1 MKNPIN
7 WLGCLG
13 LMFLL
18 AGATG
23 VSATEPVDNAT
34 IPALPSGQSEGS
46 GTGQEAHAPHAEDH
60 AHTHHGVEG
69 KGLSVLWVLPFAGML
84 LSIALGPILAPHFWH
99 ANYGKVAA
107 GWIVIFSIPFL
118 ATFKGDA
125 FYEIVHIVLLDY
137 VPFIILLGALFTAA
151 GGICLKGSLRGSP
164 AVNTAILFIGT
175 VLASWMGTTGAA
187 MLLIRPILRANA
199 WRKHQV
205 HVVVFFIFLVANIG
219 GSLTPLGDPPLFL
232 GFLKGVKFFWTMK
245 LLPIMTPLALFLLVV
260 FFIFDTIMFKK
271 EGAAPDDGEKVP
283 LKLEGKINFAL
294 IGCIIGAILLSTWLG
309 NNKFTDPSV
318 GAAMKPAIEQA
329 EFTMNEAKA
338 GLKNYVKT
346 HPDASFDES
355 NAEYHEIRVK
365 HLDAVSAV
373 NQLRAQKTHDET
385 KGLHVFGVT
394 VPFSNLVRDGL
405 LILIALM
412 SLKLT
417 PMYKTVKDDHGHEM
431 AADGEEKTN
440 VRAANGFTW
449 EPILEVAKLFI
460 AIFICM
466 IPALKILQAGVNGGL
481 SSVVLAVQNSTND
494 PVNMMYFWLTGILSS
509 FLDNAPTYVV
519 FFNTTGGDPTSLM
532 GSLSQTLLAISCGA
546 VFMGANTYIGN
557 APNFMVKAIAEENG
571 VKMPSFFGYM
581 AWSVA
586 ILIPT
591 FIIVTLIFFRN

>member
-1 MKNPIN
+1 MKNPLN
-7 WLGCLG
+7 WLGWLG

-18 AGATG
+18 AGTTG
-23 VSATEPVDNAT
+23 LSGADVSEAAGNATES
-34 IPALPSGQSEGS
+34 ALLPGHAEPHSE
-46 GTGQEAHAPHAEDH
+46 PHGEDH
-60 AHTHHGVEG
+60 AHHHGVEG
-69 KGLSVLWVLPFAGML
+69 QGLSVLWVIPFTGML

-107 GWIVIFSIPFL
+107 GWIVLFSIPFL
-118 ATFKGDA
+118 ATYKGDA
-125 FYEIVHIVLLDY
+125 FYEILHIVLLDY

-164 AVNTAILFIGT
+164 TVNTAILFIGT

-199 WRKHQV
+199 WRKHKV

-232 GFLKGVKFFWTMK
+232 GFLKGVDFFWTMK
-245 LLPIMTPLALFLLVV
+245 LLPVMTPVALFLLAV

-271 EGAAPDDGEKVP
+271 EGPAPDDGEKVP
-283 LKLEGKINFAL
+283 LKLEGTINFAL

-309 NNKFTDPSV
+309 KNKFTDSSV
-318 GAAMKPAIEQA
+318 GEKMKPAIEA
-329 EFTMNEAKA
+329 VEFEMEVAKA
-338 GLKNYVKT
+338 DLNNYVKT
-346 HPDASFDES
+346 NADATFDES
-355 NAEYHEIRVK
+355 NQEYHQKRVT
-365 HLDAVSAV
+365 HLNAVSAV
-373 NQLRAQKTHDET
+373 NQLRAKKTHDET
-385 KGLHVFGVT
+385 MGLHVFGVT
-394 VPFSNLVRDGL
+394 VSFSNLVRDGL
-405 LILIALM
+405 LILIALL

-417 PMYKTVKDDHGHEM
+417 PMYRTVKDEHGHEV
-431 AADGEEKTN
+431 AAEGEEKSN

-481 SSVVLAVQNSTND
+481 SSVVLAVQSSTND

-519 FFNTTGGDPTSLM
+519 FFNTAGGDPTSLM
-532 GSLSQTLLAISCGA
+532 GPLGQTLLAISCGA

-591 FIIVTLIFFRN
+591 FIIVTLIYFRS

>member
-1 MKNPIN
+1 MKNPLN
-7 WLGCLG
+7 WLGWLG

-18 AGATG
+18 AGTTG
-23 VSATEPVDNAT
+23 LSGADVSEVAGNATES
-34 IPALPSGQSEGS
+34 ALLPGHAEPHSETHG
-46 GTGQEAHAPHAEDH
+46 EDH
-60 AHTHHGVEG
+60 AHHHGVEG
-69 KGLSVLWVLPFAGML
+69 QGLSVLWVIPFAGML

-107 GWIVIFSIPFL
+107 GWIVLFSIPFL
-118 ATFKGDA
+118 ATYKGDA
-125 FYEIVHIVLLDY
+125 FYEILHIVLLDY

-164 AVNTAILFIGT
+164 TVNTAILFIGT

-199 WRKHQV
+199 WRKHKV

-232 GFLKGVKFFWTMK
+232 GFLKGVDFFWTMK
-245 LLPIMTPLALFLLVV
+245 LLPVMTPVALFLLAV

-271 EGAAPDDGEKVP
+271 EGPAPDDGEKVP
-283 LKLEGKINFAL
+283 LKLEGTINFAL

-309 NNKFTDPSV
+309 KNKFTDSSV
-318 GAAMKPAIEQA
+318 GEKMKPAIEA
-329 EFTMNEAKA
+329 AVFEMKEAKA
-338 GLKNYVKT
+338 DLSNYVET
-346 HPDASFDES
+346 NADATFDES
-355 NAEYHEIRVK
+355 NQEYHQKRVT

-373 NQLRAQKTHDET
+373 NQLRAKKTHDET
-385 KGLHVFGVT
+385 MGLHVFGVT
-394 VPFSNLVRDGL
+394 VSFSNLVRDGL
-405 LILIALM
+405 LILIALL

-417 PMYKTVKDDHGHEM
+417 PMYRTVKDEHGHEV
-431 AADGEEKTN
+431 AAEGEEKSN

-481 SSVVLAVQNSTND
+481 SSVVLAVQSSTND

-519 FFNTTGGDPTSLM
+519 FFNTAGGDPTSLM
-532 GSLSQTLLAISCGA
+532 GPLGQTLLAISCGA

-586 ILIPT
+586 ILVPT
-591 FIIVTLIFFRN
+591 FIIVTLIYFRS

>member
-1 MKNPIN
+1 MKNPLN
-7 WLGCLG
+7 WLGWLG

-18 AGATG
+18 AGTTG
-23 VSATEPVDNAT
+23 LSGADVSEAAGNTTES
-34 IPALPSGQSEGS
+34 ALVPG
-46 GTGQEAHAPHAEDH
+46 HAEPHSETHGEDH
-60 AHTHHGVEG
+60 THHHGVEG
-69 KGLSVLWVLPFAGML
+69 QGLSVLWVIPFAGML

-107 GWIVIFSIPFL
+107 GWIVLFSIPFL
-118 ATFKGDA
+118 ATYKGDA
-125 FYEIVHIVLLDY
+125 FYEILHIVLLDY

-164 AVNTAILFIGT
+164 TVNTAILFIGT

-199 WRKHQV
+199 WRKHKV

-232 GFLKGVKFFWTMK
+232 GFLKGVDFFWTMK
-245 LLPIMTPLALFLLVV
+245 LLPVMTPVALFLLAV

-271 EGAAPDDGEKVP
+271 EGPAPDDGEKVP
-283 LKLEGKINFAL
+283 LKLEGTINFAL

-309 NNKFTDPSV
+309 KNKFTDSSV
-318 GAAMKPAIEQA
+318 GEKMKPAIEA
-329 EFTMNEAKA
+329 AVFEMKEAKA
-338 GLKNYVKT
+338 DLSNYVET
-346 HPDASFDES
+346 NADATFDES
-355 NAEYHEIRVK
+355 NQEYHQKRVT

-373 NQLRAQKTHDET
+373 NQLRAKKTHDET
-385 KGLHVFGVT
+385 MGLHVFGVT
-394 VPFSNLVRDGL
+394 VSFSNLVRDGL
-405 LILIALM
+405 LILIALL

-417 PMYKTVKDDHGHEM
+417 PMYRTVKDEHGHEV
-431 AADGEEKTN
+431 AAEGEEKSN

-481 SSVVLAVQNSTND
+481 SSVVLAVQSSTND

-519 FFNTTGGDPTSLM
+519 FFNTAGGDPTSLM
-532 GSLSQTLLAISCGA
+532 GPLGQTLLAISCGA

-591 FIIVTLIFFRN
+591 FIIVTLIYFRS

>member
-1 MKNPIN
+1 MKNPLN
-7 WLGCLG
+7 WLGWLG

-18 AGATG
+18 AGTTG
-23 VSATEPVDNAT
+23 LSGADVSEAAGNATES
-34 IPALPSGQSEGS
+34 ALLPGHAEPHSETHG
-46 GTGQEAHAPHAEDH
+46 EDH
-60 AHTHHGVEG
+60 AHHHGVDG
-69 KGLSVLWVLPFAGML
+69 QGLTVLWVIPFAGML

-107 GWIVIFSIPFL
+107 GWIVLFSIPFL
-118 ATFKGDA
+118 ATYKGDA
-125 FYEIVHIVLLDY
+125 FYEILHIVLLDY

-164 AVNTAILFIGT
+164 TVNTAILFIGT

-199 WRKHQV
+199 WRKHKV

-232 GFLKGVKFFWTMK
+232 GFLKGVDFFWTMK
-245 LLPIMTPLALFLLVV
+245 LLPVMTPVALFLLAV

-271 EGAAPDDGEKVP
+271 EGPAPDDGEKVP
-283 LKLEGKINFAL
+283 LKLEGTINFAL

-309 NNKFTDPSV
+309 KNKFTDSSV
-318 GAAMKPAIEQA
+318 GEKMKPAIEA
-329 EFTMNEAKA
+329 AVFEMKEAKA
-338 GLKNYVKT
+338 DLSNYVET
-346 HPDASFDES
+346 NADATFDES
-355 NAEYHEIRVK
+355 NQEYHQKRVT

-373 NQLRAQKTHDET
+373 NQLRAKRTHDET
-385 KGLHVFGVT
+385 MGLHVFGVT
-394 VPFSNLVRDGL
+394 VSFSNLVRDGL
-405 LILIALM
+405 LILIALL

-417 PMYKTVKDDHGHEM
+417 PMYRTVKDEHGHEV
-431 AADGEEKTN
+431 AAEGEEKSN

-481 SSVVLAVQNSTND
+481 SSVVLAVQSSTND

-519 FFNTTGGDPTSLM
+519 FFNTAGGDPTSLM
-532 GSLSQTLLAISCGA
+532 GPLGQTLLAISCGA

-591 FIIVTLIFFRN
+591 FIIVTLIYFRS

>member
-1 MKNPIN
+1 MKNPLN
-7 WLGCLG
+7 WLGWLG

-18 AGATG
+18 AGTTG
-23 VSATEPVDNAT
+23 LSGADVSESAGNATES
-34 IPALPSGQSEGS
+34 ALLPGHAEPHSETHG
-46 GTGQEAHAPHAEDH
+46 EDH
-60 AHTHHGVEG
+60 AHHHGVEG
-69 KGLSVLWVLPFAGML
+69 QGLSVLWVIPFAGML

-107 GWIVIFSIPFL
+107 GWIVLFSIPFL
-118 ATFKGDA
+118 ATYKGDA
-125 FYEIVHIVLLDY
+125 FYEILHIVLLDY

-164 AVNTAILFIGT
+164 TVNTAILFIGT

-199 WRKHQV
+199 WRKHKV

-232 GFLKGVKFFWTMK
+232 GFLKGVDFFWTMK
-245 LLPIMTPLALFLLVV
+245 LLPVMTPVALFLLAV

-271 EGAAPDDGEKVP
+271 EGPAPDDGEKVP
-283 LKLEGKINFAL
+283 LKLEGTINFAL

-309 NNKFTDPSV
+309 KNKFTDSSV
-318 GAAMKPAIEQA
+318 GEKMKPAIEA
-329 EFTMNEAKA
+329 AVFEMKEAKA
-338 GLKNYVKT
+338 DLSNYVET
-346 HPDASFDES
+346 NADATFDES
-355 NAEYHEIRVK
+355 NQEYHQKRVT

-373 NQLRAQKTHDET
+373 NQLRAKKTHDET
-385 KGLHVFGVT
+385 MGLHVFGVT
-394 VPFSNLVRDGL
+394 VSFSNLVRDGL
-405 LILIALM
+405 LILIALL

-417 PMYKTVKDDHGHEM
+417 PMYRTVKDEHGHEV
-431 AADGEEKTN
+431 AAEGEEKSN

-481 SSVVLAVQNSTND
+481 SSVVLAVQSSTND

-519 FFNTTGGDPTSLM
+519 FFNTAGGDPTSLM
-532 GSLSQTLLAISCGA
+532 GPLGQTLLAISCGA

-581 AWSVA
+581 IWSVA

-591 FIIVTLIFFRN
+591 FIIVTLIYFRS

>member
-1 MKNPIN
+1 M
-7 WLGCLG
+7 
-13 LMFLL
+13 
-18 AGATG
+18 
-23 VSATEPVDNAT
+23 
-34 IPALPSGQSEGS
+34 
-46 GTGQEAHAPHAEDH
+46 
-60 AHTHHGVEG
+60 
-69 KGLSVLWVLPFAGML
+69 
-84 LSIALGPILAPHFWH
+84 
-99 ANYGKVAA
+99 
-107 GWIVIFSIPFL
+107 
-118 ATFKGDA
+118 
-125 FYEIVHIVLLDY
+125 
-137 VPFIILLGALFTAA
+137 
-151 GGICLKGSLRGSP
+151 
-164 AVNTAILFIGT
+164 NTAILFIGT

-199 WRKHQV
+199 WRKHKV

-232 GFLKGVKFFWTMK
+232 GFLKGVDFFWTMK
-245 LLPIMTPLALFLLVV
+245 LLPVMTPVALFLLAV

-271 EGAAPDDGEKVP
+271 EGPAPDDGEKVP
-283 LKLEGKINFAL
+283 LKLEGTINFAL

-309 NNKFTDPSV
+309 KNKFTDSSV
-318 GAAMKPAIEQA
+318 GEKMKPAIEA
-329 EFTMNEAKA
+329 AVFEMKEAKA
-338 GLKNYVKT
+338 DLSNYVET
-346 HPDASFDES
+346 NADATFDES
-355 NAEYHEIRVK
+355 NQEYHQKRVT

-373 NQLRAQKTHDET
+373 NQLRAKKTHDET
-385 KGLHVFGVT
+385 MGLHVFGVT
-394 VPFSNLVRDGL
+394 VSFSNLVRDGL
-405 LILIALM
+405 LILIALL

-417 PMYKTVKDDHGHEM
+417 PMYRTVKDEHGHEV
-431 AADGEEKTN
+431 AAEGEEKSN

-481 SSVVLAVQNSTND
+481 SSVVLAVQSSTND

-519 FFNTTGGDPTSLM
+519 FFNTAGGDPTSLM
-532 GSLSQTLLAISCGA
+532 GPLGQTLLAISCGA

-586 ILIPT
+586 ILVPT
-591 FIIVTLIFFRN
+591 FIIVTLIYFRS

>member
-1 MKNPIN
+1 MKNPLN
-7 WLGCLG
+7 WLGWLG

-18 AGATG
+18 AGTTG
-23 VSATEPVDNAT
+23 LSGADVSEAAGNATES
-34 IPALPSGQSEGS
+34 ALLPGHAEPHSE
-46 GTGQEAHAPHAEDH
+46 PHGEDH
-60 AHTHHGVEG
+60 AHHHGVEG
-69 KGLSVLWVLPFAGML
+69 QGLSVLWVIPFTGML

-107 GWIVIFSIPFL
+107 GWIVLFSIPFL
-118 ATFKGDA
+118 ATYKGDA
-125 FYEIVHIVLLDY
+125 FYEILHIVLLDY

-164 AVNTAILFIGT
+164 TVNTAILFIGT

-199 WRKHQV
+199 WRKHKV

-232 GFLKGVKFFWTMK
+232 GFLKGVDFFWTMK
-245 LLPIMTPLALFLLVV
+245 LLPVMTPVALFLLAV

-271 EGAAPDDGEKVP
+271 EGPAPDDGEKVP
-283 LKLEGKINFAL
+283 LKLEGTINFAL

-309 NNKFTDPSV
+309 KNKFTDSSV
-318 GAAMKPAIEQA
+318 GEKMKPAIEA
-329 EFTMNEAKA
+329 AVFEMKEAKA
-338 GLKNYVKT
+338 DLSNYVET
-346 HPDASFDES
+346 NADATFDES
-355 NAEYHEIRVK
+355 NQEYHQKRVT

-373 NQLRAQKTHDET
+373 NQLRAKRTHDET
-385 KGLHVFGVT
+385 MGLHVFGVT
-394 VPFSNLVRDGL
+394 VSFSNLVRDGL
-405 LILIALM
+405 LILIALL

-417 PMYKTVKDDHGHEM
+417 PMYRTVKDEHGHEV
-431 AADGEEKTN
+431 AAEGEEKSN

-481 SSVVLAVQNSTND
+481 SSVVLAVQSSTND

-519 FFNTTGGDPTSLM
+519 FFNTAGGDPTSLM
-532 GSLSQTLLAISCGA
+532 GPLGQTLLAISCGA

-586 ILIPT
+586 ILVPT
-591 FIIVTLIFFRN
+591 FIIVTLIYFRS

>member
-1 MKNPIN
+1 MKNPLN
-7 WLGCLG
+7 WLGWLG

-18 AGATG
+18 AGTTG
-23 VSATEPVDNAT
+23 LSGADVSEAAGNATES
-34 IPALPSGQSEGS
+34 ALLPGHAEPHSE
-46 GTGQEAHAPHAEDH
+46 PHGEDH
-60 AHTHHGVEG
+60 AHHHGVDG
-69 KGLSVLWVLPFAGML
+69 QGLTVLWVIPFAGML

-107 GWIVIFSIPFL
+107 GWIVLFSIPFL
-118 ATFKGDA
+118 ATYKGDA
-125 FYEIVHIVLLDY
+125 FYEILHIVLLDY

-164 AVNTAILFIGT
+164 TVNTAILFIGT

-199 WRKHQV
+199 WRKHKV

-232 GFLKGVKFFWTMK
+232 GFLKGVDFFWTMK
-245 LLPIMTPLALFLLVV
+245 LLPVMTPVALFLLAV

-271 EGAAPDDGEKVP
+271 EGPAPDDGEKVP
-283 LKLEGKINFAL
+283 LKLEGTINFAL

-309 NNKFTDPSV
+309 KNKFTDSSV
-318 GAAMKPAIEQA
+318 GEKMKPAIEA
-329 EFTMNEAKA
+329 AVFEMKEAKA
-338 GLKNYVKT
+338 DLSNYVET
-346 HPDASFDES
+346 NADATFDES
-355 NAEYHEIRVK
+355 NQEYHQKRVT

-373 NQLRAQKTHDET
+373 NQLRAKKTHDET
-385 KGLHVFGVT
+385 MGLHVFGVT
-394 VPFSNLVRDGL
+394 VSFSNLVRDGL
-405 LILIALM
+405 LILIALL

-417 PMYKTVKDDHGHEM
+417 PMYRTVKDEHGHEV
-431 AADGEEKTN
+431 AAEGEEKSN

-481 SSVVLAVQNSTND
+481 SSVVLAVQSSTND

-519 FFNTTGGDPTSLM
+519 FFNTAGGDPTSLM
-532 GSLSQTLLAISCGA
+532 GPLGQTLLAISCGA

-591 FIIVTLIFFRN
+591 FIIVTLIYFRS

>member
-1 MKNPIN
+1 MKNPLN
-7 WLGCLG
+7 WLGWLG

-18 AGATG
+18 AGTTG
-23 VSATEPVDNAT
+23 LSGADVSEAAGNATES
-34 IPALPSGQSEGS
+34 ALLPGHAEPHSE
-46 GTGQEAHAPHAEDH
+46 PHGEDH
-60 AHTHHGVEG
+60 AHHHGVEG
-69 KGLSVLWVLPFAGML
+69 QGLSVLWVIPFTGML

-107 GWIVIFSIPFL
+107 GWIVLFSIPIL
-118 ATFKGDA
+118 ATYKGDA
-125 FYEIVHIVLLDY
+125 FYEILHIVLLDY

-164 AVNTAILFIGT
+164 TVNTAILFIGT

-199 WRKHQV
+199 WRKHKV

-232 GFLKGVKFFWTMK
+232 GFLKGVDFFWTMK
-245 LLPIMTPLALFLLVV
+245 LLPVMTPVALFLLAV

-271 EGAAPDDGEKVP
+271 EGPAPDDGEKVP
-283 LKLEGKINFAL
+283 LKLEGTINFAL

-309 NNKFTDPSV
+309 KNKFTDSSV
-318 GAAMKPAIEQA
+318 GEKMKPAIEA
-329 EFTMNEAKA
+329 AVFEMKEAKA
-338 GLKNYVKT
+338 DLSNYVET
-346 HPDASFDES
+346 NADATFDES
-355 NAEYHEIRVK
+355 NQEYHQKRVT

-373 NQLRAQKTHDET
+373 NQLRAKRTHDET
-385 KGLHVFGVT
+385 MGLHVFGVT
-394 VPFSNLVRDGL
+394 VSFSNLVRDGL
-405 LILIALM
+405 LILIALL

-417 PMYKTVKDDHGHEM
+417 PMYRTVKDEHGHEV
-431 AADGEEKTN
+431 AAEGEEKSN

-481 SSVVLAVQNSTND
+481 SSVVLAVQSSTND

-519 FFNTTGGDPTSLM
+519 FFNTAGGDPTSLM
-532 GSLSQTLLAISCGA
+532 GPLGQTLLAISCGA

-591 FIIVTLIFFRN
+591 FIIVTLIYFRS